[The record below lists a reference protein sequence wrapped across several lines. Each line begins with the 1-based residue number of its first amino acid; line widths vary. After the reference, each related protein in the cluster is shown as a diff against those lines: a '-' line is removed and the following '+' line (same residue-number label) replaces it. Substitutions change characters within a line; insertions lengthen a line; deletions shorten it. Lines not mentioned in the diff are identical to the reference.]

1 MLDFAPNIIGIILS
15 VIAIMAIGMAWYS
28 PSLFGK
34 QWISMTHFAKM
45 PKKEMQQKA
54 KMGYIVSLVSSIIM
68 AFIFNAILQTMSVTS
83 AGEASI
89 YGLILW
95 AGFVATTIANSY
107 AFNQKPLK
115 LFAIDAGYYL
125 ASIMAAGVLLTSF

>member
-1 MLDFAPNIIGIILS
+1 MLLFAPNIIGIILS

-28 PSLFGK
+28 PSLFGR
-34 QWISMTHFAKM
+34 QWIAMTPFAKM
-45 PKKEMQQKA
+45 SKKEMQQKA
-54 KMGYIVSLVSSIIM
+54 KLGYSVSLVSSLIM
-68 AFIFNAILQTMSVTS
+68 AFIFNAILQTMSIQSV
-83 AGEASI
+83 GEACI

-95 AGFVATTIANSY
+95 AGFVATTLANNY

-125 ASIMAAGVLLTSF
+125 ASFLATGALLASF